1 MDKAKEAKYNYEI
14 QFRYKIQN
22 AMRSMMR
29 IHDDV
34 VGVYKQTSPPADNGS
49 QQVTIALKSGA
60 ENTFTWKY
68 KNGTKWD
75 LILYEGENE
84 SPNCLKTRSWP
95 TLPCNE
101 SGAVSV
107 QKFKVG
113 GRP

>member
-1 MDKAKEAKYNYEI
+1 MDKAKEVKYDI
-14 QFRYKIQN
+14 GLQIDT
-22 AMRSMMR
+22 MMW
-29 IHDDV
+29 ILDQT

-107 QKFKVG
+107 RKFKVG